1 MLPTSATAE
10 PVMFTGPEP
19 LSREKITGLFSKLF
33 RIRAEGRLPA
43 GEASAETGVEGDERR
58 EKLSELTVE
67 WREQEIHMLIDSL
80 SATHDMNF
88 MEAIK
93 ARLLSLREML
103 QEEEGPSVELSLDSL
118 RTFLAFL
125 RQVPGVRQPSITLTP
140 EGEVYAR
147 WKDEGARLFATHFI
161 SGETVRFVAF
171 RPNPRRPRLVQRISG
186 VDAVDTV
193 MSTANNVCSVL
204 DWVLE

>member
-1 MLPTSATAE
+1 MLSTSATAE
-10 PVMFTGPEP
+10 PLMFTGPEP
-19 LSREKITGLFSKLF
+19 LSREKIAGLFSKLF

-43 GEASAETGVEGDERR
+43 GEVSAETGVDGDERR
-58 EKLSELTVE
+58 EKLSELAVA
-67 WREQEIHMLIDSL
+67 WCEQELHMLIDSL
-80 SATHDMNF
+80 STTHDMNF
-88 MEAIK
+88 VEAIK

-118 RTFLAFL
+118 RAFLAFL
-125 RQVPGVRQPSITLTP
+125 RQVPTVRQPSITLTP
-140 EGEVYAR
+140 EGEIYAR
-147 WKDEGARLFATHFI
+147 WKSEGARLFASHFI
-161 SGETVRFVAF
+161 SGEKVRFVAF
-171 RPNPRRPRLVQRISG
+171 RPNPRRPRLVQRVSG